1 MEFYCIYYKF
11 VILTFIIQYCITI
24 IMIEGLLEDD
34 NLLQSIF
41 EESNLTKTQLDSLLL
56 AFQYKIEGYSLDE
69 IVKMRDSGPVSKGS
83 YLRTLGQA
91 QSNFRSSL
99 YTLLLVVYLGI
110 LDTSTI
116 ADFMA
121 LSDRLSSLKDIDIPE
136 DTVNEIRAIIDEI
149 GDRITA
155 DKVL

>member
-1 MEFYCIYYKF
+1 MFICSLIITLVQLLYY
-11 VILTFIIQYCITI
+11 
-24 IMIEGLLEDD
+24 
-34 NLLQSIF
+34 
-41 EESNLTKTQLDSLLL
+41 SLLL

-110 LDTSTI
+110 LDTSTV
-116 ADFMA
+116 ADFVA
-121 LSDRLSSLKDIDIPE
+121 LSDRLSSLKDMDIPE

>member
-1 MEFYCIYYKF
+1 
-11 VILTFIIQYCITI
+11 
-24 IMIEGLLEDD
+24 MIEGLLEDD
-34 NLLQSIF
+34 SLLQSIF

-99 YTLLLVVYLGI
+99 YTLLLVVYLGV

>member
-1 MEFYCIYYKF
+1 
-11 VILTFIIQYCITI
+11 
-24 IMIEGLLEDD
+24 MIEGLLEDD
-34 NLLQSIF
+34 SLLQSIF

-91 QSNFRSSL
+91 QANFRGSL

-110 LDTSTI
+110 LDTSTV
-116 ADFMA
+116 ADFVA

>member
-1 MEFYCIYYKF
+1 
-11 VILTFIIQYCITI
+11 
-24 IMIEGLLEDD
+24 MIEGLLEDD

-121 LSDRLSSLKDIDIPE
+121 LSDRLGSLKDMDVPE
-136 DTVNEIRAIIDEI
+136 DVVNEIRAIIDEI

>member
-1 MEFYCIYYKF
+1 
-11 VILTFIIQYCITI
+11 
-24 IMIEGLLEDD
+24 MIEGLLEDD

-41 EESNLTKTQLDSLLL
+41 EESSLTKTQLDSLLL

-83 YLRTLGQA
+83 YLRSLGQA

-110 LDTSTI
+110 LDTSTV
-116 ADFMA
+116 ADFVA
-121 LSDRLSSLKDIDIPE
+121 LSDRLSSLKDMDIPE
-136 DTVNEIRAIIDEI
+136 DTVNEIRAIVDEI

>member
-1 MEFYCIYYKF
+1 
-11 VILTFIIQYCITI
+11 
-24 IMIEGLLEDD
+24 MIEGLLEDD

-41 EESNLTKTQLDSLLL
+41 EESSLTKTQLDSLLL
-56 AFQYKIEGYSLDE
+56 AFQYKIKGYSLDE

-91 QSNFRSSL
+91 QSNFRGSL

-110 LDTSTI
+110 LDTSTV
-116 ADFMA
+116 ADFVA
-121 LSDRLSSLKDIDIPE
+121 LSDRLSSLKDMDIPE

>member
-1 MEFYCIYYKF
+1 
-11 VILTFIIQYCITI
+11 
-24 IMIEGLLEDD
+24 MIEGLLEDD
-34 NLLQSIF
+34 ILLQSIF

-91 QSNFRSSL
+91 QSNFRGSL

-110 LDTSTI
+110 LDTSTV
-116 ADFMA
+116 ADFVA

>member
-1 MEFYCIYYKF
+1 M
-11 VILTFIIQYCITI
+11 FIIQFCITI

-34 NLLQSIF
+34 DLLKSIF

-56 AFQYKIEGYSLDE
+56 AFQYKIEGYSLEE

-91 QSNFRSSL
+91 QSNFRGSL
-99 YTLLLVVYLGI
+99 YTLLLVIYLGI

-116 ADFMA
+116 AEFIA
-121 LSDRLSSLKDIDIPE
+121 ISDRLSSLKDMEIPE
-136 DTVNEIRAIIDEI
+136 EVIDEI
-149 GDRITA
+149 KLVIDEISDRITA
-155 DKVL
+155 DRVL

>member
-1 MEFYCIYYKF
+1 M
-11 VILTFIIQYCITI
+11 FIIQYCITI

-34 NLLQSIF
+34 ILLQSIF

-56 AFQYKIEGYSLDE
+56 AFQYKIKGYSLNE

-91 QSNFRSSL
+91 QTNFRGSL

-110 LDTSTI
+110 LDTSTV
-116 ADFMA
+116 ADFVA

>member
-1 MEFYCIYYKF
+1 
-11 VILTFIIQYCITI
+11 
-24 IMIEGLLEDD
+24 MIEGLLEDD
-34 NLLQSIF
+34 NLLFSIF
-41 EESNLTKTQLDSLLL
+41 EESHLTKTQLDSLLL

-91 QSNFRSSL
+91 QSNFRKSL
-99 YTLLLVVYLGI
+99 YTLLLVIYLGI

-116 ADFMA
+116 GDFVA
-121 LSDRLSSLKDIDIPE
+121 LSDRLGSLKDMEIPE
-136 DTVNEIRAIIDEI
+136 ETILEIKSIIDEI
-149 GDRITA
+149 SDRITA

>member
-1 MEFYCIYYKF
+1 
-11 VILTFIIQYCITI
+11 
-24 IMIEGLLEDD
+24 MIEGLLEDD
-34 NLLQSIF
+34 TLLQSIF

-91 QSNFRSSL
+91 QSNFRGSL

-110 LDTSTI
+110 LDTSTV
-116 ADFMA
+116 ADFVA
-121 LSDRLSSLKDIDIPE
+121 LSDRLSSLKDMDIPE

>member
-1 MEFYCIYYKF
+1 M
-11 VILTFIIQYCITI
+11 FIIQYCITI

-34 NLLQSIF
+34 TLLQSIF

-91 QSNFRSSL
+91 QSNFRGSL

-110 LDTSTI
+110 LDTSTV
-116 ADFMA
+116 ADFVA

>member
-1 MEFYCIYYKF
+1 
-11 VILTFIIQYCITI
+11 
-24 IMIEGLLEDD
+24 MIEGLLEDD

-56 AFQYKIEGYSLDE
+56 AFQYKIEGYSLGE

-110 LDTSTI
+110 LDTSTV
-116 ADFMA
+116 ADFVA

>member
-1 MEFYCIYYKF
+1 
-11 VILTFIIQYCITI
+11 
-24 IMIEGLLEDD
+24 MIEGLLEDD

-41 EESNLTKTQLDSLLL
+41 EESSLTKTQLDSLLL

-83 YLRTLGQA
+83 YLRSLGQA

-99 YTLLLVVYLGI
+99 YTLLLLVYLGI
-110 LDTSTI
+110 LDTSTV
-116 ADFMA
+116 ADFVA
-121 LSDRLSSLKDIDIPE
+121 LSDRLSSLKDMDIPE

>member
-1 MEFYCIYYKF
+1 
-11 VILTFIIQYCITI
+11 
-24 IMIEGLLEDD
+24 MIEGLLEDD
-34 NLLQSIF
+34 ILLQSIF

-56 AFQYKIEGYSLDE
+56 AFQYKIKGYSLDE

-91 QSNFRSSL
+91 QSNFRGSL

-110 LDTSTI
+110 LDTSTV
-116 ADFMA
+116 ADFVV
-121 LSDRLSSLKDIDIPE
+121 LSDRLSSLKDMDIPE

>member
-1 MEFYCIYYKF
+1 
-11 VILTFIIQYCITI
+11 
-24 IMIEGLLEDD
+24 MIEGLLEDD

-56 AFQYKIEGYSLDE
+56 AFQYKIKGYSLDE

-99 YTLLLVVYLGI
+99 YTLLLVIYLGI
-110 LDTSTI
+110 LDTSTV
-116 ADFMA
+116 ADFVA
-121 LSDRLSSLKDIDIPE
+121 LSDRLSSLKDMDIPE

>member
-1 MEFYCIYYKF
+1 
-11 VILTFIIQYCITI
+11 
-24 IMIEGLLEDD
+24 MIEGLLEDD

-99 YTLLLVVYLGI
+99 HTLLLVVYLGI

-116 ADFMA
+116 ADFVA